1 MKSRLN
7 ITVDEILMEQA
18 KRYAE
23 KHKTSLSKLIEN
35 YFRNLIRPTNK
46 KNVIDLIESLP
57 RPSSK
62 VTNNK
67 ENLKEHFFKAQK
79 SKYGF

>member
-35 YFRNLIRPTNK
+35 YFKNLIRPTNK

-57 RPSSK
+57 KPSSR

-67 ENLKEHFFKAQK
+67 ENLKEHYFKAKK